1 MVINMGRFEKRFS
14 RFFPHLQIVLS
25 LPLIIQW
32 ILLLFNPNLGLL
44 NLNDPLSALY
54 LLCTFVLLFAG
65 GLYSWLCRKN
75 TPFLPAGMV
84 FSLLLLLQ
92 WILTKTGFSEL
103 LSVSDLLCCI
113 ELIFYFLLT
122 LLEGVLGLKQS
133 SDASPD

>member
-1 MVINMGRFEKRFS
+1 MNRFEKKFR

-25 LPLIIQW
+25 LSLIIQW

-54 LLCTFVLLFAG
+54 LLFTFVLLFAG
-65 GLYSWLCRKN
+65 GLYSWLCQKN
-75 TPFLPAGMV
+75 TTFLPAGML

-92 WILTKTGFSEL
+92 WILTQTGFSRL

-122 LLEGVLGLKQS
+122 LLEGILGLKRNS
-133 SDASPD
+133 NVFPN

>member
-25 LPLIIQW
+25 LSLIIQW

-54 LLCTFVLLFAG
+54 LLFSFVLLFAG

-75 TPFLPAGMV
+75 TPFLPAGTV
-84 FSLLLLLQ
+84 FFPSASPSVDSHQNRLFRTFVGFGPALLYRA
-92 WILTKTGFSEL
+92 
-103 LSVSDLLCCI
+103 DLL
-113 ELIFYFLLT
+113 FFA
-122 LLEGVLGLKQS
+122 
-133 SDASPD
+133 DPP